1 MAQGLDGLA
10 AIKLAVFVHGAA
22 ADKLVD
28 DGVGPFGITASEL
41 TLSARAVLNQL
52 NLAGPI

>member
-1 MAQGLDGLA
+1 LA

-52 NLAGPI
+52 NLARPI

>member
-1 MAQGLDGLA
+1 LA

-28 DGVGPFGITASEL
+28 DGVGPFGMTASEL
-41 TLSARAVLNQL
+41 TLSARSVLNQL
-52 NLAGPI
+52 NLARPL